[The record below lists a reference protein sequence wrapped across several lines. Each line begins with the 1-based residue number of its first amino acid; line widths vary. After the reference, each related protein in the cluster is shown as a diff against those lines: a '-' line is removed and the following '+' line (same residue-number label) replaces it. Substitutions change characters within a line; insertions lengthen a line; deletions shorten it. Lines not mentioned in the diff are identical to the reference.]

1 MKFIHPVKSRL
12 WESVLTSEN
21 VGHLLLNIFAQKED
35 WTVTQININNDDIL
49 VVALQFMFFLVSFEY
64 FKSTQ

>member
-21 VGHLLLNIFAQKED
+21 IGHSLLNIFSQRED
-35 WTVTQININNDDIL
+35 WTVTQINTNNDDIL
-49 VVALQFMFFLVSFEY
+49 VVAL
-64 FKSTQ
+64 

>member
-21 VGHLLLNIFAQKED
+21 IGHSLLNIFSHRED
-35 WTVTQININNDDIL
+35 WTVTQINTNNDDIL
-49 VVALQFMFFLVSFEY
+49 VVAL
-64 FKSTQ
+64 